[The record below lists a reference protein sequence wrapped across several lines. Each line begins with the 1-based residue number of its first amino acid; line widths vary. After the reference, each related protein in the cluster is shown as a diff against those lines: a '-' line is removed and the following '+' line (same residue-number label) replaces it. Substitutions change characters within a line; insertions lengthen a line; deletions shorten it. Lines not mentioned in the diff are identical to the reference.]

1 MISSLSTLAWSAPGF
16 WEMIIIFGIV
26 LLIFG
31 PKSIPS
37 LARSLGQGLR
47 EFKNASS
54 KLTDAIDDAAREDD
68 RQKASAASPARQIPP
83 PAPSETVAASA
94 SGAPLKETR

>member
-1 MISSLSTLAWSAPGF
+1 MATTLSLLAWSAPGF
-16 WEMIIIFGIV
+16 WEMLIIFGVV

-47 EFKNASS
+47 EFKSASS
-54 KLTDAIDDAAREDD
+54 KLNDAIDEAAREED
-68 RQKASAASPARQIPP
+68 RQKPGASSPARQIPP
-83 PAPSETVAASA
+83 ATPPETVAASA
-94 SGAPLKETR
+94 SGSPLKESR